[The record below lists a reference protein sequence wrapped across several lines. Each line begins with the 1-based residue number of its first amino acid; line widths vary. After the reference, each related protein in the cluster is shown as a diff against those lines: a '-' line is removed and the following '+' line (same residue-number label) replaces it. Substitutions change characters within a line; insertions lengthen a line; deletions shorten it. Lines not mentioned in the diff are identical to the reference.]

1 MNLWTPE
8 ETELLIKLYVED
20 ELELLSI
27 CHHMK
32 KKCKVIINKLLEL
45 KLVES
50 KDQVRGTNNEYVPVK
65 KISGPKPQVQIQEQI
80 QVQNQVQIQSQTQL
94 TSVLSF
100 LNGINQI
107 VNGISNI
114 YESYNRIGKT
124 SVSNPSK

>member
-8 ETELLIKLYVED
+8 ETELLIKLYVKD

-65 KISGPKPQVQIQEQI
+65 KNSESKTQIKT
-80 QVQNQVQIQSQTQL
+80 QNQNQAKSQSQL

-100 LNGINQI
+100 LDGINQI
-107 VNGISNI
+107 VNGISDI